1 MRGSTTEDKC
11 LQQSVDSGKLRGQST
26 SLRTTASS
34 SISSRTRK
42 LSTLSTSLLFARQ
55 RSSDSSVLS
64 SLQGDGCHSA
74 MGEVPVGDVPT
85 IYPDTINPEFQ
96 ASGSAGLSAP
106 VKSPLAMPVVHCEAH
121 HVESP
126 LFADL
131 VSDYA
136 MTTEEST
143 AMPPN
148 QTLDQMLAQDAKGT
162 QQLLPLQQRQDAVLK
177 VNDLAEHVAAVHL
190 APRPSGIPQPA
201 HVRILHYIVNCENS
215 RPIESRRNAT
225 CRPSS
230 TLWHIH
236 NHEEGPSV
244 FQVSEPQMFWLF
256 GATGVHILHQ
266 L

>member
-1 MRGSTTEDKC
+1 MRGSTTGDKS
-11 LQQSVDSGKLRGQST
+11 LQQSMDSGKSAGQSPT
-26 SLRTTASS
+26 LRTTASS
-34 SISSRTRK
+34 SLSSRTRK

-64 SLQGDGCHSA
+64 SLQGDGCHSGIA
-74 MGEVPVGDVPT
+74 EISAGEVPT

-106 VKSPLAMPVVHCEAH
+106 VKSPLATAVIQREPL

-131 VSDYA
+131 SSDYA
-136 MTTEEST
+136 MNAEEST

-177 VNDLAEHVAAVHL
+177 VNDVVEGVAAMHL
-190 APRPSGIPQPA
+190 SPPPLPAATTQPA
-201 HVRILHYIVNCENS
+201 HVRILHY
-215 RPIESRRNAT
+215 T
-225 CRPSS
+225 
-230 TLWHIH
+230 
-236 NHEEGPSV
+236 
-244 FQVSEPQMFWLF
+244 FQLF
-256 GATGVHILHQ
+256 H
-266 L
+266 